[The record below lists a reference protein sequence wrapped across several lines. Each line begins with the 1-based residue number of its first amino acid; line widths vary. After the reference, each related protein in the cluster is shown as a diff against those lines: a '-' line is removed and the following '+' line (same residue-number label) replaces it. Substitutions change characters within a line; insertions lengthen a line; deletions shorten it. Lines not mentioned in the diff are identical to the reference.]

1 MLRCEVIF
9 ERELIMFVMVYVLW
23 DDFGIFIEV
32 IIKILI
38 FFLLWRFNEVNV
50 YDKKLMYMMW
60 FWNVIFYLIDYEFKF
75 FYYSFIS

>member
-50 YDKKLMYMMW
+50 YDKRLMYMMW